1 MDELVADPGTTPSG
15 GGPLLLPW
23 PDRSNSHDRRDELLR
38 SELVQLVRHEAGQDM
53 GEDDIGRL
61 VDEAIASF
69 AGARLRNF
77 VSILARRQLRI
88 RLRTSAMPTM
98 DPSVPDPQ
106 SP

>member
-1 MDELVADPGTTPSG
+1 MDELVADPGTAPSSG
-15 GGPLLLPW
+15 RSPLLRW
-23 PDRSNSHDRRDELLR
+23 PDRSNSHDRRDEVLR
-38 SELVQLVRHEAGQDM
+38 SELMQLVRHEAGQDM

-77 VSILARRQLRI
+77 VSILARRHVRI
-88 RLRTSAMPTM
+88 RLRTSAMPH
-98 DPSVPDPQ
+98 PSVPDPQ

>member
-1 MDELVADPGTTPSG
+1 MDELVADPGTAPSSG
-15 GGPLLLPW
+15 RPHLLPW
-23 PDRSNSHDRRDELLR
+23 PDRSNSHDRRDEILR
-38 SELVQLVRHEAGQDM
+38 SELMQLVRDEADQDM

-69 AGARLRNF
+69 AGARVRNF
-77 VSILARRQLRI
+77 VSILAQRHVRI
-88 RLRTSAMPTM
+88 RLRSSAMP